1 MEASGRE
8 TKGSGTAAAKV
19 ETQMIDEGSATR
31 VKVLTD
37 LDVTG
42 KPAQFGRGVMSDVA
56 GKLTDQFAACL
67 AKQVQAPDGAIG
79 EGARA
84 AAGRSAAGSSGAQA
98 ASTPAP
104 SPSATGGPGTV
115 TVQRQPVAA
124 DTADSLDLISTVA
137 MPLVKRFAP
146 ALAGLLAG
154 IIAGRLVGRRRRFI
168 IVMTEPPRRG

>member
-1 MEASGRE
+1 MSLASLP
-8 TKGSGTAAAKV
+8 S
-19 ETQMIDEGSATR
+19 SA
-31 VKVLTD
+31 
-37 LDVTG
+37 
-42 KPAQFGRGVMSDVA
+42 
-56 GKLTDQFAACL
+56 
-67 AKQVQAPDGAIG
+67 
-79 EGARA
+79 A
-84 AAGRSAAGSSGAQA
+84 AAGTSAAGSPGAQA

-146 ALAGLLAG
+146 ALASLLAG
-154 IIAGRLVGRRRRFI
+154 IIAGMLLGRRRRFI

>member
-1 MEASGRE
+1 M
-8 TKGSGTAAAKV
+8 
-19 ETQMIDEGSATR
+19 
-31 VKVLTD
+31 
-37 LDVTG
+37 
-42 KPAQFGRGVMSDVA
+42 
-56 GKLTDQFAACL
+56 
-67 AKQVQAPDGAIG
+67 G

-84 AAGRSAAGSSGAQA
+84 PAGTSAAGSSGFQA

-115 TVQRQPVAA
+115 TVQRPPVA
-124 DTADSLDLISTVA
+124 DTPDSLDLISPVA

-154 IIAGRLVGRRRRFI
+154 IIAGMLLGRRRRFI